1 MVVKGSLRRVLMGAC
16 SVLLLWST
24 VACISDPQQN
34 SRVEAVDGSGSVQ
47 PSSGG
52 PFDWERSKGQTIHV
66 MFNQHPYAEAII
78 ERLPEFEKK
87 TGIRVKYS
95 VTPESNYF
103 DKLTVSLNA
112 RNGNPDVFMTG
123 SYQLWEFLF
132 SGHVQELNS
141 FIKDKGR
148 TSPDYHPE
156 DFFEGVLKGNRW
168 NMKVGQPVGT
178 GPLWAVPLGFEVNVL
193 MYNRRALDKVG
204 ADPPKT
210 FDELIE
216 TASKLNGWNGGGSYG
231 IAVRGTRSW
240 ATIHPG
246 YMTAYSMA
254 GAKDFS
260 MEKGKMVSRVSSPEA
275 VEITKKF
282 AELVRKAGPK
292 DWTNYTWYQVGA
304 DLGAGKAA
312 MAYDADILGFFQ
324 NVEGA
329 SKEAGNIGWAPPPL
343 PKEGAKLGSNMWIWS
358 LAMNRHSRN
367 KDAAWLFMQYFTSK
381 EHIRWG
387 ATEAKVVNPPRRS
400 VWEDSKFLKRIDKME
415 GYRKTFESVIDHS
428 TIKFTPQP
436 EFFNITTEW
445 AAALQDIV
453 IGSTSAEERLNQLEK
468 DANMRIKW
476 MMDRIE

>member
-1 MVVKGSLRRVLMGAC
+1 MGAC
-16 SVLLLWST
+16 SILLLWST
-24 VACISDPQQN
+24 VACIAAPQEGARDGAAADAGPAVPGSDG
-34 SRVEAVDGSGSVQ
+34 D
-47 PSSGG
+47 
-52 PFDWERSKGQTIHV
+52 FDWERCRGETIHV
-66 MFNQHPYAEAII
+66 MLNQHPYTEAIL

-87 TGIRVKYS
+87 TGIRVRYS

-103 DKLTVSLNA
+103 DKLTVSLNE
-112 RNGNPDVFMTG
+112 RNGHPDVFMTG

-132 SGHVQELNS
+132 SGHVQELDS
-141 FIKDKGR
+141 LIQDRGY
-148 TSPDYHPE
+148 TSPDYDVE

-178 GPLWAVPLGFEVNVL
+178 GPLWAVPLGFEMNVL
-193 MYNRRALDKVG
+193 MYNRRALDQVG

-210 FDELIE
+210 FDELLE
-216 TASKLNGWNGGGSYG
+216 TASRLNGWNGGGSYG

-254 GAKDFS
+254 GAEDFS
-260 MEKGKMVSRVSSPEA
+260 MEGGTLKSRVNSPQA
-275 VEITKKF
+275 VQITERF

-292 DWTNYTWYQVGA
+292 DWTNYTWYQVST

-312 MAYDADILGFFQ
+312 LAYDADNLGFFQ

-343 PKEGAKLGSNMWIWS
+343 PKEGARLGSNMWIWS

-367 KDAAWLFMQYFTSK
+367 KEAAWLFMQYFTGK

-400 VWEDSKFLKRIDKME
+400 VWEDAKFQERIGRME
-415 GYRKTFESVIDHS
+415 GYRETFESVIDHS

-453 IGSTSAEERLNQLEK
+453 IGSAGAEERLNQLAR
-468 DANMRIKW
+468 DADMRIKR